1 MQKIDLKRQLAS
13 LYKPS
18 ARDLS
23 LVDVPAMNFLRID
36 GMGDP
41 NTSQEYR
48 DALEALYALAYAIK
62 FAVKKSQALDF
73 SVMPLE
79 GLWWADDTSAFL
91 KDERSSWRWSMM
103 IMQPDLVGQELYQ
116 EILGQVM
123 KKKGS
128 PSLEKVRFESFC
140 EGLSLQT
147 MYFGPYAGEAP
158 TIARMHQFIAE
169 HGYQTNGYHHEI
181 YLGDPRRTAPERL
194 KTVLRQPVK

>member
-1 MQKIDLKRQLAS
+1 MPKRDLKRELSS

-18 ARDLS
+18 ARDFAI
-23 LVDVPAMNFLRID
+23 VDVPAMNFLKID

-48 DALEALYALAYAIK
+48 DALESLYAMAYSIK
-62 FAVKKSQALDF
+62 FAVKKSQGLDF

-79 GLWWADDTSAFL
+79 GLWWADDMSAFL
-91 KDERSSWRWSMM
+91 HNERSSWRWTMM
-103 IMQPDLVGQELYQ
+103 IMQPDFVSQELYE
-116 EILGQVM
+116 EILPQVI

-128 PSLEKVRFESFC
+128 PSLEKVRLESFC
-140 EGLSLQT
+140 EGLSLQI

-158 TIARMHQFIAE
+158 TIARMHQYIAE